1 MAPAPCSEA
10 RCPKTL
16 DVGLALLA
24 VGMAWWSR
32 AHASEQS
39 PAERGRYGF
48 AAKARRAGLW
58 AERNP
63 VPPLQW
69 PGRIRAPGEN
79 AGSADRLLPAAGD
92 QPAPRAAAPSGRA
105 STRSMRLPSIAV
117 ISKLQ
122 SAQSMRSPSSGRW
135 PETKISK
142 PATVL

>member
-1 MAPAPCSEA
+1 M
-10 RCPKTL
+10 
-16 DVGLALLA
+16 GLAVLA
-24 VGMAWWSR
+24 VDMAWWSR
-32 AHASEQS
+32 AHGPEQS
-39 PAERGRYGF
+39 AADTASRPRPGAPACGPNATR
-48 AAKARRAGLW
+48 AALAMAPG
-58 AERNP
+58 AY
-63 VPPLQW
+63 VP
-69 PGRIRAPGEN
+69 PGEN